1 MISGSAI
8 VCTPYAI
15 DVMHRLTPGIAH
27 AQTIQRPTR
36 GAPSGRIAE
45 HRTRVAGKMLQTCPL
60 RRKRWLFNTVQR
72 DHGGHMALRSLGRPH
87 SIPSDN
93 DGVSQGWCASLR
105 GLSSLYNVAHG

>member
-36 GAPSGRIAE
+36 GAPSRRIAE

-60 RRKRWLFNTVQR
+60 RRKRWLFILYSVTTGATWR
-72 DHGGHMALRSLGRPH
+72 SALWAVPIAYQATTTSSARV
-87 SIPSDN
+87 
-93 DGVSQGWCASLR
+93 GVLPLEVS
-105 GLSSLYNVAHG
+105 